1 MLSPFA
7 SWIAG
12 KWKRVLKI
20 NIRDWTNLSNL
31 NLSNVL
37 FIIYTA
43 RKKTVSKFW
52 SIPELIM
59 QFSFNE
65 CTEMILATVGNITSS
80 VICSHLPNYF
90 PTLLVNLIP
99 ASSFPYE
106 FSLKYSEWQL
116 GEWKRIFGIDFCAVR
131 APFTISKLRDMKRH
145 LLARFSYYFI
155 LSPVEIFRRLSS
167 TSSQ

>member
-116 GEWKRIFGIDFCAVR
+116 RWMKAYFWNWFLWGKGAFHYLKTAGHEATFTCPIFF
-131 APFTISKLRDMKRH
+131 
-145 LLARFSYYFI
+145 LLHPQSHWDI
-155 LSPVEIFRRLSS
+155 
-167 TSSQ
+167 